1 MAFCA
6 KCGTNVPDGAG
17 FCPSCGA
24 AAGSVTDNRSMTTSQ
39 TSGLPS
45 NIGGLL
51 SYIVIIA
58 IVFLII
64 EPMKND
70 KFIRF
75 HAFQSIF
82 YWIAVIVIFMLIGL
96 VMPLSVWILIY
107 WPLRLLS
114 FILMIFLMFK
124 AYNNEKFKLPAIGDL
139 AEKQA

>member
-1 MAFCA
+1 M
-6 KCGTNVPDGAG
+6 
-17 FCPSCGA
+17 
-24 AAGSVTDNRSMTTSQ
+24 
-39 TSGLPS
+39 PS

-58 IVFLII
+58 IVFLIV
-64 EPMKND
+64 EPMNNY

-82 YWIAVIVIFMLIGL
+82 YWIAVIVIFMVIGL
-96 VMPLSVWILIY
+96 VLPLSIWVLIY

-124 AYNNEKFKLPAIGDL
+124 AYNNEKYKLPVIGDL

>member
-1 MAFCA
+1 M
-6 KCGTNVPDGAG
+6 
-17 FCPSCGA
+17 
-24 AAGSVTDNRSMTTSQ
+24 
-39 TSGLPS
+39 PS

-58 IVFLII
+58 IVFLIV

-96 VMPLSVWILIY
+96 VFPLGLWVLVY

-124 AYNNEKFKLPAIGDL
+124 AYNNEKFKLPVIGDL
-139 AEKQA
+139 AEKQV

>member
-6 KCGTNVPDGAG
+6 KCGANVPDGAA

-24 AAGSVTDNRSMTTSQ
+24 AAGNVADNRTMTTSQ

-114 FILMIFLMFK
+114 VVIVIFLMFK
-124 AYNNEKFKLPAIGDL
+124 AYNNEKYKLPVIGDL